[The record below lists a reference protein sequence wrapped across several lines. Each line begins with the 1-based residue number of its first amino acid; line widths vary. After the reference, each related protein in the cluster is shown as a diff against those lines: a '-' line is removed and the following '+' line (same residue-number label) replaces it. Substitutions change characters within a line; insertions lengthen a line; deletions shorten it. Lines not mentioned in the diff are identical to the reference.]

1 MSEPISSLELEIVSG
16 SKSAV
21 NGIDALT
28 QSLNKLGS
36 SLKGASTPSH
46 SFTTGLKSV
55 TTSIKKIYNTLKPCI
70 TEINNYVE
78 NINLFTV
85 SMREFAESATQYANE
100 VADVMG
106 IDPSEW
112 MRNQGVFM
120 TLAKGF
126 GSTSERANTMSKN
139 LTQLGYDISSFFN
152 IEVSDAMQKLQSG
165 ISGEL
170 EPLRRL
176 GYDLSQARL
185 EAVALELGITK
196 SVSAMTQAEKAELR
210 YHAIMTQVTQ
220 VQGDMADT
228 LTQPANQLRILKAQV
243 TQLTRA
249 IGSAF
254 IPILIKIL
262 PYLISVTKVVRE
274 VVSAIATLFGFTM
287 PEVDMSRLTESA
299 SGATDALDNATESA
313 KKLKDY
319 TMGFDELNVINP
331 SSGEDNSALGGAGFD
346 FDLLEY
352 DFIGKATSNEID
364 GIVTKMKEW
373 LGITGE
379 ITSWGDLFK
388 TKLGKI
394 LAVVGAIGSAF
405 GAWKI
410 VKGVSSIFGLF
421 GGSKSGGK
429 GLQVPNVKTVLKGLA
444 DMAIIIGGAVVLVTA
459 IGAFMSIP
467 YFDEFLKTGI
477 TSVTN
482 VFKGLWDIAIPIV
495 AASAYIV
502 VLGTIGVG
510 TVAKGLADMAI
521 IIGGAV
527 AIITAVGALISIPY
541 FSDFLDKGIASTQ
554 KVFNGLYD
562 IALPIGVL
570 SGIIAVLG
578 FASPAVILSGLAG
591 FALVIGGLEAVLV
604 ALGALNQIP
613 GFEWIV
619 GEGGKVLSQLGKIIG
634 DFGGSIIGGF
644 AEGLSSSL
652 PQIGENLASFAE
664 KAKPFITGM
673 SEISDGAVDGVSK
686 LASMILKL
694 TVADVIDGLT
704 SWLTGGNSLEKFGQ
718 ELANFAPHFA
728 EYAKAMEGVKP
739 DVVKASSDAAQS
751 VAEFA
756 KNVPN
761 EGGVAAWFAG
771 ENSLSKFGQDLAS
784 FAPNFK
790 KYAQNM
796 EGVKPDVVESSSTA
810 VQSVLE
816 FAKNVPNEGGVAA
829 WFAGENT
836 LDKIGDKLPD
846 FAANFKKYSDTMAG
860 VKPDVVEKSSKAVE
874 SVLAFA
880 DNVPNEGGVA
890 GWFAGEN
897 TIDKIGDKLPS
908 FAKKFKE
915 YSDTMAGVKPD
926 VVEKTSKAVESVLE
940 FADNVPNEGGVASW
954 FAGENAIDK
963 FGDKLPS
970 FAKNMKAYSEEMS
983 GVKLDVVSKSTAAA
997 QAIVAMCDN
1006 IPNGGGVASWFAGDN
1021 GVDKFGEKLAKF
1033 GVKFKEYY
1041 DTIKGISIST
1051 LTSLTDG
1058 INRVINFAVRIKK
1071 EVDQKSITNFADA
1084 LDDLAKSIK
1093 NLPSSK
1099 TITITVKQVNEST
1112 VVAGGNSTLNVPM
1125 YANGAYDI
1133 PTGQMFIAREAG
1145 AEMVGSIG
1153 RKTAV
1158 ANNDQIVSGIAN
1170 GVAEANG
1177 EQNVLLREQNT
1188 LLRALLEK
1196 EGNVYLDGR
1205 KVTETVDRH
1214 HRERGRTIMVGG
1226 AY

>member
-1 MSEPISSLELEIVSG
+1 MSEPISSLELEIVSSSG
-16 SKSAV
+16 SAEKGL
-21 NGIDALT
+21 NALSGT
-28 QSLNKLGS
+28 LGKLS
-36 SLKGASTPSH
+36 RSTKGASSSNH
-46 SFTTGLKSV
+46 SFITGLKSI
-55 TTSIKKIYNTLKPCI
+55 TTSAKKIYTTLKPFV

-78 NINLFTV
+78 NVNLFTV
-85 SMREFAESATQYANE
+85 SMGEFAEEARGYAE
-100 VADVMG
+100 TVGDIMG
-106 IDPSEW
+106 IDPGEW

-120 TLAKGF
+120 TLTKGF
-126 GSTSERANTMSKN
+126 GSTEDRAYTMSQN
-139 LTQLGYDISSFFN
+139 LTQLGYDLSSFFN
-152 IEVSDAMQKLQSG
+152 LDVADAMQKLQSG

-185 EAVALELGITK
+185 EAVALSLGINK
-196 SVSAMTQAEKAELR
+196 AVSSMTQAEKAELR
-210 YHAIMTQVTQ
+210 YYAIMTQVTAA
-220 VQGDMADT
+220 QGDMSRT
-228 LTQPANQLRILKAQV
+228 LDQPANQLRILKSQF
-243 TQLTRA
+243 TQLARA
-249 IGSAF
+249 IGSVF
-254 IPILIKIL
+254 IPLLNKVV
-262 PYLISVTKVVRE
+262 PYIIAGTKVIRE
-274 VVSAIATLFGFTM
+274 LVSAIATLVGFTM
-287 PEVDMSRLTESA
+287 PEVDYSSITGGA
-299 SGATDALDNATESA
+299 NGATDALDGATESA

-331 SSGEDNSALGGAGFD
+331 SSGEDNAALSGAGFD
-346 FDLLEY
+346 FELPEY
-352 DFIGKATSNEID
+352 DFIGDATSGKIDEI
-364 GIVTKMKEW
+364 VKKMKEW
-373 LGITGE
+373 LGITGD
-379 ITSWGDLFK
+379 IKSWGDLFK

-394 LAVVGAIGSAF
+394 LTVVGAIGGAF
-405 GAWKI
+405 ALWKI
-410 VKGVSSIFGLF
+410 GKGVASIFGLL
-421 GGSKSGGK
+421 GGSGIGSKALS
-429 GLQVPNVKTVLKGLA
+429 VPSPKTVLKGFA
-444 DMAIIIGGAVVLVTA
+444 DMAIIIGGAVVLITA
-459 IGAFMSIP
+459 IGAFVSIP
-467 YFDEFLKTGI
+467 YFDEFLETGI
-477 TSVTN
+477 KSVTD
-482 VFKGLWDIAIPIV
+482 VFKGLWDIAIPIA

-739 DVVKASSDAAQS
+739 DVVKASSDAALS

-796 EGVKPDVVESSSTA
+796 EGVKPDVVKSSSAA

-836 LDKIGDKLPD
+836 LDKIGAKLPD
-846 FAANFKKYSDTMAG
+846 FAEDFKTYSDTMSG

-874 SVLAFA
+874 SVMAFA
-880 DNVPNEGGVA
+880 KNAPNEGGVA
-890 GWFAGEN
+890 A
-897 TIDKIGDKLPS
+897 
-908 FAKKFKE
+908 
-915 YSDTMAGVKPD
+915 
-926 VVEKTSKAVESVLE
+926 
-940 FADNVPNEGGVASW
+940 W

-970 FAKNMKAYSEEMS
+970 FAKNMKDYSEEMS
-983 GVKLDVVSKSTAAA
+983 GVKLDVVNKSTAAA

-1041 DTIKGISIST
+1041 DTIAGLSSSVLGARTSSINQII
-1051 LTSLTDG
+1051 D
-1058 INRVINFAVRIKK
+1058 FAIRIKDK
-1071 EVDQKSITNFADA
+1071 VDCGKINDFAKA
-1084 LDDLAKSIK
+1084 LENLGKKIK

-1112 VVAGGNSTLNVPM
+1112 VVADGNSTLNVPM

-1177 EQNVLLREQNT
+1177 EQNTLLREQNT